1 MFKKR
6 LIATVFAL
14 LSTYATAAPELMS
27 PVEIEFG
34 QYAHIETIEITGN
47 INASL
52 LRLVD
57 DSLQSNESDYYVIS
71 DISENAQQNTM
82 TISVDLYN
90 DMNAAAETVA
100 MN

>member
-14 LSTYATAAPELMS
+14 FSTYAAAAPELMS

>member
-1 MFKKR
+1 MLKKH
-6 LIATVFAL
+6 LIATAFAL
-14 LSTYATAAPELMS
+14 FSTSVAAAPELMS

-34 QYAHIETIEITGN
+34 QYAHIETIEIVGN

-57 DSLQSNESDYYVIS
+57 DSLQSNDSDYYVIS

-90 DMNAAAETVA
+90 NMNTTSDIVA

>member
-1 MFKKR
+1 MLKKH
-6 LIATVFAL
+6 LIATAFAL
-14 LSTYATAAPELMS
+14 SSTSVAAAPELMS

-34 QYAHIETIEITGN
+34 QYAHIETIEIVGN

-90 DMNAAAETVA
+90 NMNTTSDIVA